1 MNNELRSSVRE
12 RLFKGERLCSKKI
25 ISALFETGNVLHT
38 PLFKVVWALTAL
50 PSPFPAQVVFSVPK
64 RGFKHAVT
72 RNLIKRRLREAYRK
86 NKSDL
91 CEYLKSEGKQVAF
104 VVVVRGSSIPDYSAT
119 EASVREMLNKLLS
132 SLRQKS

>member
-1 MNNELRSSVRE
+1 LNSEIRSSVRE
-12 RLFKGERLCSKKI
+12 TLFKGERLCSKKLI
-25 ISALFETGNVLHT
+25 TALFETGNVFHT
-38 PLFKVVWALTAL
+38 PLFKVVWALTSL

-86 NKSDL
+86 NKNDL
-91 CEYLKSEGKQVAF
+91 CEYLKSENKQVAF
-104 VVVVRGSSIPDYSAT
+104 AVIVRGNSIPDYSAS
-119 EASVREMLNKLLS
+119 EASVKEMLNKLLF